1 MTQIHIALS
10 RYLPDGESSAQGRI
24 RCAPDR
30 RRIADHRIILPTPFD
45 VILDDNGE
53 AIFDLE
59 PTREIFAWRI
69 TVIPTESASFDRI
82 VEVPD
87 STETEEITD
96 LLDVDPDTL
105 IPPAISTGPL
115 MRVHWSA
122 SEDDAFDYSVAHPDE
137 LVLYEQEGA

>member
-10 RYLPDGESSAQGRI
+10 RYLPDGESSAQGRV

-45 VILDDNGE
+45 AILDDQGE
-53 AIFDLE
+53 ATFDLE
-59 PTREIFAWRI
+59 PTREIFAWRV
-69 TVIPTESASFDRI
+69 TVIPAESASFERI

-87 STETEEITD
+87 SATAEEFTD

-105 IPPAISTGPL
+105 IPPALSTGPL
-115 MRVHWSA
+115 MRVHWA
-122 SEDDAFDYSVAHPDE
+122 DTEDAAFAYSSAHPDE

>member
-1 MTQIHIALS
+1 MTQIHIALR
-10 RYLPDGESSAQGRI
+10 RYLPDGESSAQGRV

-30 RRIADHRIILPTPFD
+30 RRIADHRIILPTPFG
-45 VILDDNGE
+45 VILDDKGE
-53 AIFDLE
+53 ATFDLE
-59 PTREIFAWRI
+59 PTRELFAWRI
-69 TVIPTESASFDRI
+69 TIIPAESASFERI

-87 STETEEITD
+87 STVAEEFTD

-115 MRVHWSA
+115 MRVHWA
-122 SEDDAFDYSVAHPDE
+122 DTEDDAFAYSSAHHDE

>member
-10 RYLPDGESSAQGRI
+10 RYLPDGESSAQGRV

-30 RRIADHRIILPTPFD
+30 RRIADHRIILPTPFG
-45 VILDDNGE
+45 VILDDQGE
-53 AIFDLE
+53 ATFDLE
-59 PTREIFAWRI
+59 PTRELFAWRI
-69 TVIPTESASFDRI
+69 TVIPAESASFERI

-115 MRVHWSA
+115 MRVHWA
-122 SEDDAFDYSVAHPDE
+122 ETEDDAFAYSSAHPDE

>member
-1 MTQIHIALS
+1 MTQVHISLR
-10 RYLPDGESSAQGRI
+10 RYLPDGESAAYGRV

-30 RRIADHRIILPTPFD
+30 RRVDDHRIILPIPFD

-53 AIFDLE
+53 ALFDLE
-59 PTREIFAWRI
+59 PTRELFAWRL
-69 TVIPTESASFDRI
+69 TVIPAESSSFERT

-87 STETEEITD
+87 STETEEFAA

-105 IPPAISTGPL
+105 IPPALTTGPL
-115 MRVHWSA
+115 MRVHWA
-122 SEDDAFDYSVAHPDE
+122 ETEDDAFAYSSAHPDE